1 MRVLALWTGLHGN
14 TDCRNCRMDY
24 HTPKRAV
31 NQLLLRYAGRE
42 HRPVFFDVDA
52 VFPQLRALEAAYPLI
67 RAEWDALSD
76 GGVGMP
82 RYHDVNRPATEI
94 SAGTGG
100 DWKVFM
106 LELLGHRP
114 EANRARCPATCAALA
129 QVPNVLQAF
138 FSVLDPGKSIP
149 EHDGPYVG
157 YLRYHLGIRVPRER
171 PPHIRVAGQAY
182 TWQEGEGV
190 LFDDSWPHEV
200 VNHASEPRVVLIVD
214 VPRPLPLLP
223 RLVNNFVLWGLA
235 APLYG
240 KKVAQK
246 AERYG
251 ADLL

>member
-1 MRVLALWTGLHGN
+1 
-14 TDCRNCRMDY
+14 MDY
-24 HTPKRAV
+24 HAPKRAV
-31 NQLLLRYAGRE
+31 NHLLLHYAGHE
-42 HRPVFFDVDA
+42 HRPVFFNIDTA
-52 VFPQLRALEAAYPLI
+52 YPSLRALERAYPLI
-67 RAEWDALSD
+67 QAECDALMA
-76 GGVGMP
+76 GGVDMP

-94 SAGTGG
+94 SAHTPG

-129 QVPNVLQAF
+129 QVPGVLQAF

-157 YLRYHLGIRVPRER
+157 YLRYHLGLRVPREK
-171 PPHIRVAGQAY
+171 PPSIRVAGHPY
-182 TWQEGEGV
+182 TWREGEGV

-200 VNHASEPRVVLIVD
+200 INEAREPRVVLIVD

-223 RLVNNFVLWGLA
+223 RLVNNFVLWGVA

-240 KKVAQK
+240 KKVVQK
-246 AERYG
+246 AERYRG
-251 ADLL
+251 DLLAD